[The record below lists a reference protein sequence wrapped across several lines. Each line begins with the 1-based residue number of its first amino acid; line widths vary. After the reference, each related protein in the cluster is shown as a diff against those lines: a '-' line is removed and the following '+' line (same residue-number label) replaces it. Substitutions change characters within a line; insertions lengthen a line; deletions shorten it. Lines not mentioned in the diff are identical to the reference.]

1 MRYVIYCPIGLNTGG
16 PEALHQLCDAI
27 RGFGYEAVLLPMWVQ
42 GEPSREYLIYDAPII
57 CPEQL
62 TSKDIVITPE
72 IQTSIPADVYNIV
85 EGKVIIWWLSVDN
98 CPFEF
103 SKNLEERTYPI
114 DKDIWRATNTKKLK
128 KQIYVSKVRSVIGKN
143 VRSIDS
149 TLGLNIPRYRPVI
162 ETTDSVNLDFT
173 KMTAITQSTYAFNFL
188 NKFNG
193 IQKMMVTDYI
203 NTNFAGSTN
212 MISKNSGKKNKKIIS
227 YNLAKGGYLVDN
239 IKEHLPNINFVP
251 IKGMNRNQVKELL
264 TQSDLYLDMGYFPG
278 RDRLPREAILSG
290 TPVFLAYRGAAR
302 HKSDFP
308 LENEYL
314 IDLQVENPIS
324 VSVRIN
330 ELLKDSSNTFGLQA
344 SFLDFALNNK
354 NMFMGEV
361 KSFLSNKFFQSV
373 K

>member
-27 RGFGYEAVLLPMWVQ
+27 RGFGYEAVLLPMWIQ

-57 CPEQL
+57 CSEQL
-62 TSKDIVITPE
+62 TSQDIIITPE

-103 SKNLEERTYPI
+103 SKNLEERTFPI
-114 DKDIWRATNTKKLK
+114 DPDIWRIMNIKSSK
-128 KQIYVSKVRSVIGKN
+128 KQRYISKVRSTIGKN
-143 VRSIDS
+143 VRLIDS

-162 ETTDSVNLDFT
+162 ETTNSVNLDST
-173 KMTAITQSTYAFNFL
+173 KMTAITQSTYAFNLL
-188 NKFNG
+188 NKFKG

-203 NTNFAGSTN
+203 NTNFTGSTN
-212 MISKNSGKKNKKIIS
+212 MILKNPNKKNKKLIS

-239 IKEHLPNINFVP
+239 IKKHLPNIRFVP

-264 TQSDLYLDMGYFPG
+264 SQSDLYLDMGYFPG
-278 RDRLPREAILSG
+278 RDRLPRESILSG

-302 HKSDFP
+302 YKSDFP

-324 VSVRIN
+324 VSLRIN
-330 ELLKDSSNTFGLQA
+330 ELLKDSSNIFDSQA

-354 NMFMGEV
+354 NMFMSEV
-361 KSFLSNKFFQSV
+361 ESFLNNKFS
-373 K
+373 KI

>member
-1 MRYVIYCPIGLNTGG
+1 LNTGG

-114 DKDIWRATNTKKLK
+114 NKDIWKDTNIKKLK
-128 KQIYVSKVRSVIGKN
+128 KQRYISRVRSVIGKN
-143 VRSIDS
+143 ARSIDS
-149 TLGLNIPRYRPVI
+149 ALGLNIPRYRTVI
-162 ETTDSVNLDFT
+162 EATESVNLDFT
-173 KMTAITQSTYAFNFL
+173 KMAAITQSTYAFNFL
-188 NKFNG
+188 SQFNG

-203 NTNFAGSTN
+203 NTKFAGSTN
-212 MISKNSGKKNKKIIS
+212 LISKNSGMKNKKLIC

-239 IKEHLPNINFVP
+239 IRAHLPNVNFVP
-251 IKGMNRNQVKELL
+251 IKGMNRSQVKDLL

-278 RDRLPREAILSG
+278 RDRLPRESILSG

-302 HKSDFP
+302 YKSDFP

-314 IDLQVENPIS
+314 IDLQIENPIS

-330 ELLKDSSNTFGLQA
+330 ELLKDSSKIFGIQA
-344 SFLDFALNNK
+344 SFLDFVLNNK
-354 NMFMGEV
+354 NTFLSEV
-361 KSFLSNKFFQSV
+361 ESFLNNKLFQSI